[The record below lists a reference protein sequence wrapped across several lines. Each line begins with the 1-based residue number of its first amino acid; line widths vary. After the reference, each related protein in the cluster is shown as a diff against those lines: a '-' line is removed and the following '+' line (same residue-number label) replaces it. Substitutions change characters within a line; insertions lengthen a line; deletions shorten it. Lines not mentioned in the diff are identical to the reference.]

1 MLRNDFGNW
10 RGEFFELNAPKSLL
24 TDNLLM
30 RLSALNK
37 GVRMERTADGR
48 LVCLPPV
55 GAIYS
60 NINAKLTGRLGQWDE
75 AAGLGM
81 GFGSC
86 VGFQLPNSAVL
97 SPDISW
103 LRQERWDALTKKQQE
118 GFAPL
123 CPDFVGEI
131 VSPPQTVAELQAK
144 MREYMENGA
153 RLGWLLDPKRKRVE
167 IYRPGQDVEILDSP
181 ALLSG
186 EDVLPGFAL
195 SLEGI
200 LF

>member
-1 MLRNDFGNW
+1 MPRNDFGNW
-10 RGEFFELNAPKSLL
+10 RGEFFELKAPKSLL

-60 NINAKLTGRLGQWDE
+60 NINAKLTGRLGQWNE
-75 AAGLGM
+75 VAELGV
-81 GFGSC
+81 GFASC
-86 VGFQLPNSAVL
+86 VGFHLPNSAVL
-97 SPDISW
+97 SPDMSW
-103 LRQERWDALTKKQQE
+103 LRQERWDALTKKQKE

-131 VSPPQTVAELQAK
+131 VSPPQTAAELQAK
-144 MREYMENGA
+144 MCEYQDNGS
-153 RLGWLLDPKRKRVE
+153 RLGWLIDPKSRRVE
-167 IYRPGQDVEILDSP
+167 IYRPGQEVEVLDNP
-181 ALLSG
+181 ASLSG
-186 EDVLPGFAL
+186 EDVLPGFVL
-195 SLEGI
+195 NLESI